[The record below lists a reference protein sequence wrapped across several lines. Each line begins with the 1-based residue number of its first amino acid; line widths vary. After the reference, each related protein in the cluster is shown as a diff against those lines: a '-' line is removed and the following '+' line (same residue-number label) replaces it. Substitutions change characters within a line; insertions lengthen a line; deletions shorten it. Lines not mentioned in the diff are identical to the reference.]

1 MLWFLLALI
10 AMFFLL
16 LRILYRMAFFSP
28 DRVQNDIFN
37 IPDDPQYAPYRE
49 LSTELIRAL
58 RDRPCEMVS
67 IRSHDGLLLQGRYYH
82 QQDGAP
88 LDICFHG
95 YRGTAIR
102 DMCGIIRLF
111 DDLKHNVLLVDQRA
125 HSGSQG
131 RTISFGINERRD
143 CLGWVNYAR
152 RRFGCDVR
160 ILLCGVSMGGATVL
174 MASELDFGGSVRGIL
189 ADSPYSSPKE
199 IIQKVCRD
207 LHLPAAPLWPLIS
220 LSARIWGGFSLT
232 ELTAAEAVGRSRLPI
247 LILHGEDDRFVPGEM
262 SAVIAR
268 VRPDIQRHT
277 FPGAAHAFSNIVDTP
292 RYERIAKDFIQRCL
306 KD

>member
-10 AMFFLL
+10 AVFALV
-16 LRILYRMAFFSP
+16 LRILYRMAFLSP

-49 LSTELIRAL
+49 LSVQLIEAL

-67 IRSHDGLLLQGRYYH
+67 IRSHDGLMLQGRYYH
-82 QQDGAP
+82 CRDGAP

-125 HSGSQG
+125 HGGSQG
-131 RTISFGINERRD
+131 HAISFGINERWD
-143 CLGWVNYAR
+143 CLDWVNYTR
-152 RRFGCDVR
+152 TRYGEDVP
-160 ILLCGVSMGGATVL
+160 ILLCGVSMGAATVL
-174 MASELDFGGSVRGIL
+174 MASDLDFGGSVRGIL
-189 ADSPYSSPKE
+189 ADSPYSSPRE

-207 LHLPAAPLWPLIS
+207 LHLPAGLLWPLID
-220 LSARIWGGFSLT
+220 LSARLWGRFSLT
-232 ELTAAEAVGRSRLPI
+232 ELTAAEAVGRSGLPV
-247 LILHGEDDRFVPGEM
+247 LILHGEDDRFVPHQM
-262 SAVIAR
+262 SAAIAQA
-268 VRPDIQRHT
+268 RPDVRRHT

-306 KD
+306 QD